1 MGNKP
6 IKPTANYSNLRKPII
21 FGVAILAIIGCTIW
35 FTTKIRLASSD
46 QVAETVKE
54 NVSDSVKTTESAV
67 SVQNKLKSST
77 QKNQNGT
84 EDDANVDKSKGQS
97 QISPTHRENTS
108 RTQDISQ
115 NVSAPSDDKAMRLQ
129 EALNAEPIQ
138 GMPTILLLA
147 EQEHYIPAY
156 YHYARLLLQTGK
168 ASQAKQY
175 LRMSIDAGINVS
187 QSQQLLEVLEE

>member
-1 MGNKP
+1 MCNKP
-6 IKPTANYSNLRKPII
+6 IKPTANYSNLKKSII
-21 FGVAILAIIGCTIW
+21 FGAAILAIICCTIW
-35 FTTKIRLASSD
+35 VTTKVMSVSSD
-46 QVAETVKE
+46 QVADTDKE
-54 NVSDSVKTTESAV
+54 NMSDSVNTTESAV
-67 SVQNKLKSST
+67 SIQNKFKSST
-77 QKNQNGT
+77 QKNQKRT
-84 EDDANVDKSKGQS
+84 EEDDNVDKPKEQS